1 MCEVNED
8 SIKLEISA
16 VVNEIQH
23 LQSRIAGTEEPASQ
37 LELYELQRL
46 GRRYGT
52 LIARLRILQDDMD
65 IAHRQ

>member
-1 MCEVNED
+1 MCVANEEM
-8 SIKLEISA
+8 IKHEISA
-16 VVNEIQH
+16 VMDEIQH

-52 LIARLRILQDDMD
+52 LMARLRSLQDTM
-65 IAHRQ
+65 A